1 MRIRAQRTKVEL
13 EEGGKDRKWV
23 RSHST
28 ITRTITNTII
38 NAITICFQLRSQRLE
53 ERLAR
58 FVQHKLLQFLHHENS
73 ELFKILKWTKRI
85 EDQ

>member
-1 MRIRAQRTKVEL
+1 M
-13 EEGGKDRKWV
+13 G
-23 RSHST
+23 T
-28 ITRTITNTII
+28 I
-38 NAITICFQLRSQRLE
+38 E

-58 FVQHKLLQFLHHENS
+58 FVRHKLLQFLHHGHS